1 MSEKFVYT
9 LDHLNTICEQH
20 TPAEN
25 LYAHTHMVR
34 TGIFRVKILR
44 LDFCIAVNDDFIF
57 NETSTTKKSEF
68 ILSNERG

>member
-1 MSEKFVYT
+1 M
-9 LDHLNTICEQH
+9 
-20 TPAEN
+20 
-25 LYAHTHMVR
+25 HTHMVR